1 MRLSEFKAALGNVA
15 RPNLFQARITGY
27 ERISSVNIGDT
38 FTFRCETAETP
49 GRTIQTTD
57 DQGHGGPTIKMASDI
72 TYNDVSLTIIC
83 SEDMKE
89 RFFFE
94 QWMDSIV
101 YPAETARSS
110 GLVSFYEDY
119 AMNTTLEVDMLDSAN
134 RKIYTSRM
142 YYVYP
147 TSLSPM
153 SASWE
158 DTNTYQRFNVTM
170 NYRFYTY
177 TRYT

>member
-1 MRLSEFKAALGNVA
+1 MQLSQFKAALGNVA
-15 RPNLFQARITGY
+15 RPNLFQAKLSGY
-27 ERISSVNIGDT
+27 QRVAIGVDVEDT
-38 FTFRCETAETP
+38 FTFRCEAAEVP
-49 GRTIQTTD
+49 GRTVLTTD
-57 DQGHGGPTIKMASDI
+57 DQGHGGPAIKMASDI
-72 TYNDVSLTIIC
+72 TYNDITLTIIC

-94 QWMDSIV
+94 RWMDAIV
-101 YPAETARSS
+101 SPVGTSTA
-110 GLVSFYEDY
+110 GLVGFYEDY
-119 AMNTTLEVDMLDSAN
+119 AMNTILEVNSLNSSN
-134 RKIYTSRM
+134 QKIYTSTM

-147 TSLSPM
+147 TTLTPM

-158 DTNTYQRFNVTM
+158 DTNTYQRFQVTL